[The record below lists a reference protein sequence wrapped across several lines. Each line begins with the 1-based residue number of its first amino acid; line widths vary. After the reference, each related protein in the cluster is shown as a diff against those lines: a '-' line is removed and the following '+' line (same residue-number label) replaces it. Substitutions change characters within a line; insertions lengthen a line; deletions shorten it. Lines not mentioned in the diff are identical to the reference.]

1 MPANLYMLSP
11 HMFDG
16 CSNLRTVKFEN
27 GSILKQIGDHVFAN
41 CPKLTSIVLPASI
54 DSIEYIDAEFLAGS
68 SIDEVTFNGLSDDVF
83 AVETRTYKHIDYI
96 TGKIY
101 NTGFNTIWKCINDN
115 NIPAVLYLSRGRDE
129 GCGRCENWYLN
140 VEDKHKNEIEKYT
153 ISMVWWQ
160 LYKT

>member
-54 DSIEYIDAEFLAGS
+54 DSIEYIDAQFLAGS
-68 SIDEVTFNGLSDDVF
+68 SIDEVTFNGENYVLCWYPTLNSR
-83 AVETRTYKHIDYI
+83 EPK
-96 TGKIY
+96 
-101 NTGFNTIWKCINDN
+101 FNECMHLMQADK
-115 NIPAVLYLSRGRDE
+115 
-129 GCGRCENWYLN
+129 
-140 VEDKHKNEIEKYT
+140 EDKIKNGQVECKYLLT
-153 ISMVWWQ
+153 EAQ
-160 LYKT
+160 LKIKEYS